1 VQLAVAA
8 YSGEPPRGLAA
19 EAEAF
24 VGELARL
31 CPRATLFL
39 GGYRGLMR
47 VVADAA
53 LQRGLRVVMVIPK
66 VYEGD
71 VFPGDAIVVRTGLDV
86 RERSS
91 ILVRSGEALAVLGGG
106 IGTLFEALIAC
117 SYGIPVH
124 QLVAEEALLTS
135 RLARCFPEGVLD
147 PRVGCRIAYHRSGR
161 ELAQAVCGRGSRGG
175 AQVPG

>member
-1 VQLAVAA
+1 MQLAVAA
-8 YSGEPPRGLAA
+8 YSGEPSPRLSA
-19 EAEAF
+19 EAEDF
-24 VGELARL
+24 VAGVASL
-31 CPRATLFL
+31 CPGATLIL

-53 LQRGLRVVMVIPK
+53 LRQGLRVVMVIPK
-66 VYEGD
+66 AYEGD
-71 VFPGDAIVVRTGLDV
+71 SFPKEVIVVRTGMDV

-124 QLVAEEALLTS
+124 QLVVEEALLTS

-161 ELAQAVCGRGSRGG
+161 ELARAICGRGSRGG